1 MVAVVTPNT
10 KARLWAGF
18 DLTKGPLLMG
28 IVNVTPDSFSDGG
41 QFKGSSQA
49 AVEHGLRLSE
59 EGAHILDVG
68 GESTRPGAIP
78 VDRKEE
84 LRRILPVIEALAAQ
98 GKVVSVDTR
107 HADVMREAVSAG
119 ASIINDVCALQ
130 QPKAL
135 EAAAELRKP
144 CILMHMQGIP
154 QTMQHRPQYRDVV
167 DEVAQFLLD
176 RVKACKDAGIE
187 ADKLCIDPGMG
198 FGKTVQDNL
207 DLINASDC
215 FVKSGYAVM
224 IGASRKSSIAV
235 LDRAVP
241 AHERVAGTLA
251 LHLRAFERGVQ
262 IFRVHDVAQSRQFF
276 NLLAALEARK

>member
-1 MVAVVTPNT
+1 MCFVMVAVVTPDT
-10 KARLWAGF
+10 RARLWAGF
-18 DLTKGPLLMG
+18 DLTRGPLLMG

-68 GESTRPGAIP
+68 GESTRPGAKP
-78 VDRKEE
+78 VDCKEE

-135 EAAAELRKP
+135 EAARRK
-144 CILMHMQGIP
+144 H
-154 QTMQHRPQYRDVV
+154 H
-167 DEVAQFLLD
+167 
-176 RVKACKDAGIE
+176 
-187 ADKLCIDPGMG
+187 
-198 FGKTVQDNL
+198 
-207 DLINASDC
+207 
-215 FVKSGYAVM
+215 
-224 IGASRKSSIAV
+224 
-235 LDRAVP
+235 
-241 AHERVAGTLA
+241 
-251 LHLRAFERGVQ
+251 
-262 IFRVHDVAQSRQFF
+262 
-276 NLLAALEARK
+276 